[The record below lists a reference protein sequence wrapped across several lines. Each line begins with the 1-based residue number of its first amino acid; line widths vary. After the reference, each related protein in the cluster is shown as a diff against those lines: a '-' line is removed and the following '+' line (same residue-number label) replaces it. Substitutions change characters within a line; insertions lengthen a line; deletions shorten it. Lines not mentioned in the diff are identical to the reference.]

1 MSLWRKNLAKRLR
14 VVRQIREKREKIG
27 VGKERQALVEGQVQ
41 REAETEKEQE
51 SKRATR
57 ALEIL

>member
-1 MSLWRKNLAKRLR
+1 M
-14 VVRQIREKREKIG
+14 RQIREKREKIG

>member
-14 VVRQIREKREKIG
+14 VVRQISEKREKIG

>member
-57 ALEIL
+57 PLEIL

>member
-1 MSLWRKNLAKRLR
+1 MAKRLR

-57 ALEIL
+57 PLEIL